1 MTRDEIKNKIQLTTT
16 NVNKKKLQIRE
27 EGLNRK
33 KKKTIEG
40 LVCFSAWLA
49 CKSKK
54 KEKEDKRKVISD

>member
-1 MTRDEIKNKIQLTTT
+1 MYIKKITNKRRGTES
-16 NVNKKKLQIRE
+16 KE
-27 EGLNRK
+27 
-33 KKKTIEG
+33 KKTIEG